1 MQPDV
6 HVIHNELASRFET
19 TVEGL
24 VSVAEYRRS
33 GDQILFTHTGVPP
46 QLRGRGIAAELAH
59 AALEY
64 ARAEHLQV
72 VPLCWYIAQYIHRH
86 PEYASLVQSQQ

>member
-1 MQPDV
+1 MQQDV
-6 HVIHNELASRFET
+6 DVIHNAAASRFEAT
-19 TVEGL
+19 IDGL

-33 GDQILFTHTGVPP
+33 GAQMIFTHTEVPP
-46 QLRGRGIAAELAH
+46 QLQGRGIAAELAH

-64 ARAEHLQV
+64 ASAEQLQV

-86 PEYASLVQSQQ
+86 PEYAALVQAKP